1 MRNHVSKQVSYY
13 HSLACY
19 VFASGFFELI
29 GEKVPGEEELL
40 DTLRKAVA
48 NSQRKRYHG
57 DKGIEVLS
65 PEGQSTC
72 M

>member
-13 HSLACY
+13 RSPTHY

-65 PEGQSTC
+65 PEGQS